1 MGLPSQ
7 PDSNTSSQQ
16 LTRGKGFTPA
26 AAKQTNITNQTADK
40 QIYCSYQKANF
51 TEQDAKK

>member
-16 LTRGKGFTPA
+16 LAREKGFTPA